1 MDTLASRS
9 WLRNVTWTGN
19 KMVPTPFPVRLFLF
33 ACLHR
38 GIPKVLLALAFCFVL
53 SFFFFFLRREVTTFF
68 RALLF
73 LELCRFIPCN
83 WIYNNLF
90 LIGSW
95 TTTSWGIYHQAF
107 SVVIPIWS
115 GRMAFETCISSGNFV
130 REIDYQRNIC
140 KEICQRNYSGIE
152 FRSLNLFLFLK

>member
-1 MDTLASRS
+1 MLREPETKWYPHLSLFVCFCLLVCTEGYQRFYLL
-9 WLRNVTWTGN
+9 WL
-19 KMVPTPFPVRLFLF
+19 
-33 ACLHR
+33 
-38 GIPKVLLALAFCFVL
+38 FVL
-53 SFFFFFLRREVTTFF
+53 FCLFFFFLRREVTTFF
-68 RALLF
+68 RALLL
-73 LELCRFIPCN
+73 LELCCFIPCN

-115 GRMAFETCISSGNFV
+115 GRMAFETCISSGKFV

>member
-1 MDTLASRS
+1 MIEKCYVNRKQNGTHTFPCSFVFVCLFAQRDTKGL
-9 WLRNVTWTGN
+9 TCFGF
-19 KMVPTPFPVRLFLF
+19 MFCFLF
-33 ACLHR
+33 
-38 GIPKVLLALAFCFVL
+38 CFI
-53 SFFFFFLRREVTTFF
+53 FFLRREVTTFF

-73 LELCRFIPCN
+73 LELCCFIPCN

-95 TTTSWGIYHQAF
+95 TTTSWVIYHQAF

-115 GRMAFETCISSGNFV
+115 GRMAFETCISSGKFV